1 MRFSGKTALTGAR
14 SGMAR
19 AAALARACEG
29 IARAVRVDAVAPGF
43 TDTSMARAVAY
54 EVRDELIARVPLGRV
69 AQPNEIARAMLF
81 LAIVEAS
88 YITSQVLFVGG
99 GVGVG
104 L

>member
-1 MRFSGKTALTGAR
+1 
-14 SGMAR
+14 
-19 AAALARACEG
+19 LARACEG

-43 TDTSMARAVAY
+43 TDTSVARAVPD
-54 EVRDELIARVPLGRV
+54 EVRDELIARVPLGI

-88 YITSQVLFVGG
+88 YITSQVLFVDG

>member
-29 IARAVRVDAVAPGF
+29 IARAVRVDAAPGF

-69 AQPNEIARAMLF
+69 AQPNEIARAMLV